1 METPKVVTIPNY
13 WTSPKYS
20 LGQRIKQGIIVGI
33 QYRLPNNLI
42 AESRD
47 GSWQY
52 TVQVSTNLLDKEVE
66 DLQEHEVQTLP
77 TQELHRLL
85 TAEIE
90 AYQRK
95 ITGLMQEL
103 AEI

>member
-20 LGQRIKQGIIVGI
+20 LGQRTKQGIIIGI
-33 QYRLPNNLI
+33 QYRLPNNLL
-42 AESRD
+42 AESSD

-66 DLQEHEVQTLP
+66 DLQEHEVQALP

-90 AYQRK
+90 A
-95 ITGLMQEL
+95 
-103 AEI
+103 

>member
-1 METPKVVTIPNY
+1 METSKVVTIPNY

-33 QYRLPNNLI
+33 QYRLPNNLL
-42 AESRD
+42 AQSSD

-52 TVQVSTNLLDKEVE
+52 IVKVSSNSKDKEVE
-66 DLQEHEVQTLP
+66 DLQEHEVQPLP

-85 TAEIE
+85 TGEIE

-95 ITGLMQEL
+95 ITVLMQEL